1 MIIGNLTY
9 DHETDT
15 YTGVLA
21 TLSVGT
27 RKLMFE
33 PSETTAKDAP
43 EYRVLSPSDGGDV
56 EFGAAW
62 KKRSKEGQDYLS
74 VRLDDPA
81 LGQPFNCGVIAAKD
95 STEQFLLIWTR
106 KKPEDTKSGTV
117 AKTPKKAKSA

>member
-9 DHETDT
+9 DKPGDS
-15 YTGVLA
+15 YTGELA

-27 RKLMFE
+27 RKVVFQ
-33 PSETTAKDAP
+33 PSKATGEGAP
-43 EYRVLSPSDGGDV
+43 EYRVVSPGKSGDV

-81 LGQPFNCGVIAAKD
+81 LGHPFNCAVMASKNSA
-95 STEQFLLIWTR
+95 EQFILVWTR
-106 KKPEDTKSGTV
+106 MNR
-117 AKTPKKAKSA
+117 KAKAA